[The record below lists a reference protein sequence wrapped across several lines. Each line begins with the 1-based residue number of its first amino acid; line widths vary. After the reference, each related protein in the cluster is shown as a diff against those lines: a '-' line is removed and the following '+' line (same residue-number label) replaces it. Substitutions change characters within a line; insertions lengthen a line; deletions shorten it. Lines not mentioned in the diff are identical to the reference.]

1 MRGLPWTLDK
11 SITMSQRYQWTR
23 SRSNL
28 RRVTGRAVVQMEKE
42 MNQEEFI
49 AAIKIAVHD
58 SSIRGMNELLSS
70 PPGRRPRP
78 KLKRNSEWFNSLQET
93 ERQRV
98 EDIITDSVH
107 FTLFNFLCVLDGVK
121 VIEDTVE
128 KGRLQ
133 LYFTKNGEKTLLNSE
148 VGEMLHDLY
157 QSVVQDEVLGE

>member
-1 MRGLPWTLDK
+1 
-11 SITMSQRYQWTR
+11 
-23 SRSNL
+23 
-28 RRVTGRAVVQMEKE
+28 

-58 SSIRGMNELLSS
+58 SSIHGMKKLLTS
-70 PPGRRPRP
+70 PPGRRPRA
-78 KLKRNSEWFNSLQET
+78 KLKRNSEWFNTLPET

-98 EDIITDSVH
+98 EDIITDTVH

-121 VIEDTVE
+121 VIENTPN
-128 KGRLQ
+128 KGTLQ
-133 LYFTKNGEKTLLNSE
+133 LYFTKNGEKSQLNSE